1 MHESKHDTILNQTS
15 ALGTDR
21 LTEALAKQL
30 AAAVDT
36 LLADVIRRRRL
47 FHQRPELSGSEKET
61 AAIIAQLCRD
71 AGLDVREG
79 IGGYGVL
86 ACLHID
92 SNKSWI
98 AFRADM
104 DALPIH
110 DSKQQA
116 YSSTIDGVSHSC
128 GHDAHSAILLGTMQ
142 LLSGFKHALNC
153 NVAFIFQPAEETCQG
168 AAAMLKDDLFKDF
181 QPEKIYALHVYPY
194 LPAGSIGLR
203 AGPMCAAADMFE
215 VEIHGRG
222 GHAAR
227 PHECIDVI
235 LVASHVIQAL
245 HHIVSRRINPLH
257 QAVLTIGQIHGG
269 HAGNVIP
276 DQIKFSG
283 TFRSLH
289 PEVHEEIR
297 ACMDHII
304 RQTAETWGAT
314 SKFLLKQAT
323 PVLNNDAELLTQASH
338 VLNTLTPE
346 IKCIDIQEAS
356 MGGEDFAEF
365 LHHIPGCLFRLG
377 TGSSPETR
385 YPLHHPC
392 FDIDES
398 SMRSG
403 IATFAALALSN
414 K

>member
-1 MHESKHDTILNQTS
+1 MHELNHTTLIASDSTS
-15 ALGTDR
+15 VSPDQ
-21 LTEALAKQL
+21 LAK
-30 AAAVDT
+30 AVDH
-36 LLADVIRRRRL
+36 LLPEIIRNRRF
-47 FHQRPELSGSEKET
+47 FHQHPELSGSEQET
-61 AAIIAQLCRD
+61 ARIVAEHCRA
-71 AGLDVREG
+71 AGLHVREG

-86 ACLHID
+86 ASLEID
-92 SNKSWI
+92 AGKPWI

-104 DALPIH
+104 DALPIQ
-110 DSKQQA
+110 DGKQQPYA
-116 YSSTIDGVSHSC
+116 SPIANVSHSC
-128 GHDAHSAILLGTMQ
+128 GHDAHTAILLASMQ
-142 LLSGFKHALNC
+142 LLTHFKQALHC
-153 NVAFIFQPAEETCQG
+153 NIAFIFQPAEETCQG
-168 AAAMLKDDLFKDF
+168 AAAMLKDGVFKDI
-181 QPEKIYALHVYPY
+181 QPQQIYALHVYPY

-235 LVASHVIQAL
+235 LLASHVIQAL

-276 DQIKFSG
+276 DHISFSG

-323 PVLNNDAELLTQASH
+323 PVLINNPDLLQQASD
-338 VLNTLTPE
+338 VFKTLTPD
-346 IKCIDIQEAS
+346 INRIDIQEAS

-365 LHHIPGCLFRLG
+365 MHTIPGCLFRLG

-385 YPLHHPC
+385 YPLHHPN

-398 SMRSG
+398 SLRSG
-403 IATFAALALSN
+403 VAAFTALALSAR
-414 K
+414 

>member
-1 MHESKHDTILNQTS
+1 MLEFKPLTFTESDIKSVN
-15 ALGTDR
+15 A
-21 LTEALAKQL
+21 EQL
-30 AAAVDT
+30 AMT
-36 LLADVIRRRRL
+36 LDNIVPEIIRIRRY
-47 FHQRPELSGSEKET
+47 FHQHPELSGCEKET
-61 AAIIAQLCRD
+61 ALQVATFCRA
-71 AGLDVREG
+71 AGLQVREN

-86 ACLHID
+86 ACLD
-92 SNKSWI
+92 VDPNKPWL

-104 DALPIH
+104 DALPIQ
-110 DSKQQA
+110 DGKQQA
-116 YSSTIDGVSHSC
+116 YASPVAGVSHSC
-128 GHDAHSAILLGTMQ
+128 GHDAHTAILFGTIK
-142 LLSGFKHALNC
+142 LLCHFKQALNH
-153 NVAFIFQPAEETCQG
+153 NIAFVFQPAEETCQG
-168 AAAMLKDDLFKDF
+168 AAAMLKDGLFDDI

-203 AGPMCAAADMFE
+203 AGAMCAAADMFE

-276 DQIKFSG
+276 DHIAFSG

-297 ACMDHII
+297 VCMDHII

-323 PVLNNDAELLTQASH
+323 PVLSNDPELLNQAST
-338 VLNTLTPE
+338 VLQTLTPD
-346 IKCIDIQEAS
+346 IKRITIHEAS
-356 MGGEDFAEF
+356 MGGEDFAAF
-365 LHHIPGCLFRLG
+365 LATTPGCLFRLG

-398 SMRSG
+398 SLRSG
-403 IATFAALALSN
+403 IALFTALALSAGQ
-414 K
+414 